1 MIEELKK
8 IRNLALS
15 EVSLVKNLNEL
26 EQWRIKFLG
35 RKSFLA
41 NFTKQFKNLSKEEK
55 SKIGFFYNQIKN
67 ELESIYQT
75 KKEELSQ
82 KIEVLFDFDHPGKQL
97 TLPSLPLI
105 QTNLKRIIEIFQELG
120 FYVIDSNYL
129 VSEYENFDS
138 LNMPPYHPARDM
150 WDTIWLKKPEKYLL
164 RTHTSAFQVP
174 FLLKFKPPIR
184 GIVPGKVFRFEAT
197 DARHDFEFYQIEG
210 ISVSENS
217 NFAHLRFVFK
227 EFFKKYFEKNLEI
240 RFRPS
245 YFPFTEPSV
254 EVDLSCLLCHGKG
267 CSVCKFSGWLE
278 VAGAGMIHPF
288 VLNQAKI
295 DVKKFQGY
303 AFGTGLER
311 LIMLK
316 YEINDIRILHSADL
330 RSNEI

>member
-1 MIEELKK
+1 MIEELEKIKK
-8 IRNLALS
+8 SALKELNS
-15 EVSLVKNLNEL
+15 VKNLDDL
-26 EQWRIKFLG
+26 EKWRVNFLG

-41 NFTKQFKNLSKEEK
+41 NFPKQFKNLSPEEK
-55 SKIGFFYNQIKN
+55 VRIGSFYNQIKT
-67 ELESIYQT
+67 ELETLYQN

-82 KIEVLFDFDHPGKQL
+82 KIEVLFDFDHPGSKFSF
-97 TLPSLPLI
+97 PSLPLI
-105 QTNLKRIIEIFQELG
+105 QTNLKRIIDIFRDLG

-150 WDTIWLKKPEKYLL
+150 WDTIWLKKPNKYLL

-174 FLLKFKPPIR
+174 FLLKFKPPVR

-217 NFAHLRFVFK
+217 NFSHLRFIFK
-227 EFFKKYFEKNLEI
+227 EFFKRYFEKNLEI

-254 EVDLSCLLCHGKG
+254 EVDLSCLLCQGKG
-267 CSVCKFSGWLE
+267 CLVCKFSGWLE

-288 VLNQAKI
+288 VLKQAKI
-295 DVKKFQGY
+295 DPNKFQGY

-316 YEINDIRILHSADL
+316 YEINDIRLLHSADL
-330 RSNEI
+330 RTNEI